1 MKRTFTD
8 LPRRQMLLSLGLF
21 GLAGCWGS
29 FNLTGKVYDWNGS
42 FNSKW
47 ASWAVFLVFIILPV
61 YEITLFVDAIALNT
75 IEFFSGRNPVNRSA
89 DLGNGQRLVMSG
101 NEERT
106 RVRVE
111 HYEGDRLVRAF
122 HVERLAGDEL
132 RISDVDGRARL
143 HVAGHRG
150 GARLRDEEGRT
161 IADLDRKA
169 YEAAANAGQE
179 GQSIAEPV
187 LDGID
192 ATGLHRLLATSDRLH
207 RRGWT

>member
-89 DLGNGQRLVMSG
+89 DLGNWQRLVMSG